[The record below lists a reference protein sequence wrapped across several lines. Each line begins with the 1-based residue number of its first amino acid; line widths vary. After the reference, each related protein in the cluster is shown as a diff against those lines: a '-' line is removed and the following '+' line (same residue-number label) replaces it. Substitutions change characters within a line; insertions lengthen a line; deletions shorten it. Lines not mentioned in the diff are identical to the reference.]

1 VGDCAR
7 TKLTLPKVM
16 TAAMSRGER
25 RIISGHY
32 ESSEK
37 LKEEFPKEDF
47 VGSSEFLSSHVKL
60 RHVASKEIPNLMSSS
75 PDSVTAR

>member
-1 VGDCAR
+1 
-7 TKLTLPKVM
+7 M

-37 LKEEFPKEDF
+37 LKEEFPKEADF